1 MNLFIDTETTG
12 LPRGRVQ
19 PRIVSIA
26 WIVADAPTQHRSLKS
41 MIVKPHGFL
50 IPDEVSAIHGIT
62 TDRARR
68 EGIALDAALGQLA
81 LDVKTYK
88 PQRVVAHNLG
98 FDRPIVEAE
107 YRLLG
112 LDCALGGLDG
122 VCTVALSR
130 GRWPNQPAKLGD
142 VYRRLFGVPL
152 EGAHDARNDVS
163 ACMRIFFALHGT
175 PPTGGNDDEEAR
187 HAGALIERV
196 LDWAADHDWFDT
208 SFVESLQESLEKW
221 GRLTPRQLEAL
232 ENIIDRL
239 DIP

>member
-12 LPRGRVQ
+12 LPRGGVQ

-26 WIVADAPTQHRSLKS
+26 WIVADALTQHRSLKS

-50 IPDEVSAIHGIT
+50 IPDKATEIHGIT
-62 TDRARR
+62 TARARR

-81 LDVKTYK
+81 HDINTYK
-88 PQRVVAHNLG
+88 PERVVAHNLG

-112 LDCALGGLDG
+112 LACALAGLDG
-122 VCTVALSR
+122 ACTVELSR
-130 GRWPNQPAKLGD
+130 DRWPRQPAKLGD

-163 ACMRIFFALHGT
+163 ACMRIFFALQGI
-175 PPTGGNDDEEAR
+175 PPTGANDHEEAR
-187 HAGALIERV
+187 HAGVLIERV
-196 LDWAADHDWFDT
+196 LDWAADGDWFDT
-208 SFVESLQESLEKW
+208 SFVENLKESLEKW

-232 ENIIDRL
+232 ENIIDRF

>member
-81 LDVKTYK
+81 LDVKTYR

-107 YRLLG
+107 DRLLG

-152 EGAHDARNDVS
+152 EGAHDARHDVS
-163 ACMRIFFALHGT
+163 ACMRIFFALHGG
-175 PPTGGNDDEEAR
+175 PPTGGNDDEEGR

-232 ENIIDRL
+232 ESIIDRL
-239 DIP
+239 DVP